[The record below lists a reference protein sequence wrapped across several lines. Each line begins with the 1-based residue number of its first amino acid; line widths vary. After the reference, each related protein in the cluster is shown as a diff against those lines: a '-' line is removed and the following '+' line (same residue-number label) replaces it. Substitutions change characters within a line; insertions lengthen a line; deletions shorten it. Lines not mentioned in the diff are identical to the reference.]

1 MKGRTVKMLN
11 MQLLRDL
18 RCQWSRYLASALLIL
33 LGIVVSAG
41 MAAGNG
47 SALNTAKD
55 AQHTGNVEDGYLE
68 LTAELTNDQ
77 LTSLRNKGLTFER
90 AEFTDVP
97 AADNSTV
104 RVYENRSTIDR
115 INLESGA
122 LPTANDEIALEQ
134 TYARAHNL
142 KVGDTLDLDGTRLT
156 ITGIGSTPDYATVV
170 ARPTDTAADP
180 NEFGTAFTAVSTV
193 ESLAKQG
200 NTLTTTY
207 VYLLGDSDMEATDIV
222 SEISNAL
229 RDHAGTAQVSSY
241 LEHDDNPRIVTVI
254 DDQTVT
260 VQAAYIAGFVAL
272 VLIAYV
278 LSVLTADN
286 IRRQSPV
293 IGTFYALGITRR
305 ELIAHYML
313 LPVILAAVCAVAGT
327 VGGFL
332 AAPAMQNATTYYSI
346 PALGSVV
353 SPGVIAYGVLTP
365 LITVTLVSFL
375 VLRRKLAK
383 EPLQLLRRD
392 TGQRPPSRAT
402 LESLPFAFSFRL
414 RSFMRAWTTYVLM
427 LLGVVLSL
435 LLMVFSFGMHDSVV
449 SYADDVREDIDFEVV
464 YVFLGAPPTSPDG
477 AETATLRSAKL
488 VGAEGAGA
496 SLSVIGIDKDTQY
509 FDVDL
514 SGTDETH
521 VLISKAVSLRYG
533 YEVGDEFTLDPM
545 DTDNRKVVVA
555 GIVDYPQM
563 AVFGEHEDVN
573 SLLGLDRGSS
583 NAIVSGTVNDD
594 LDNQAQSVISR
605 SDMITSVNTFT
616 QAMRPTIL
624 VLFIASI
631 GLFIIVMFLLMRMVV
646 DREQYSISLMK
657 ALGYDEAKVGHLYLG
672 NYILLVLLS
681 LTVGLP
687 LSVAIMRPTWQYMIS
702 SLATAFP
709 FTTSSRSVI
718 LIVVIVLA
726 TYGVVRFLS
735 GRHLRGVDVTE
746 ILKDR
751 E

>member
-1 MKGRTVKMLN
+1 MKMLN

-18 RCQWSRYLASALLIL
+18 RSQWSRYLASALLIL

-55 AQHTGNVEDGYLE
+55 AQDTGNVEDGYLE

-90 AEFTDVP
+90 AEFTDVS

-353 SPGVIAYGVLTP
+353 SPGVIAYGILTP

-402 LESLPFAFSFRL
+402 LESLPFTFSFRL

-496 SLSVIGIDKDTQY
+496 SLSVIGIGKDTQY

-521 VLISKAVSLRYG
+521 VLISKAASLRYG
-533 YEVGDEFTLDPM
+533 YEVGDEFTLDPT

-672 NYILLVLLS
+672 NYVLLVLLS

>member
-1 MKGRTVKMLN
+1 MKMLN

-18 RCQWSRYLASALLIL
+18 RSQWSRYLASALLIL

-55 AQHTGNVEDGYLE
+55 AQDTGNVEDGYLE

-90 AEFTDVP
+90 AEFTDVS

-353 SPGVIAYGVLTP
+353 SPGVIAYGILTP

-402 LESLPFAFSFRL
+402 LASLPFAFSFRL

-449 SYADDVREDIDFEVV
+449 SYADEVREDIKFEVV

>member
-1 MKGRTVKMLN
+1 MKMLN

-18 RCQWSRYLASALLIL
+18 RSQWSRYLASALLIL

-55 AQHTGNVEDGYLE
+55 AQDTGNVEDGYLE

-180 NEFGTAFTAVSTV
+180 HELGTAFTAASTV

-207 VYLLGDSDMEATDIV
+207 VYLLGDSDMEASDIV

-229 RDHAGTAQVSSY
+229 RNHTGTAQVSSY

-260 VQAAYIAGFVAL
+260 VQVAYIAGFVAL

-521 VLISKAVSLRYG
+521 VLISKAASLRYG

>member
-1 MKGRTVKMLN
+1 MKMLN

-18 RCQWSRYLASALLIL
+18 RSQWSRYLASALLIL

-55 AQHTGNVEDGYLE
+55 AQDTGNVEDGYLE

-90 AEFTDVP
+90 AEFTDVS

-521 VLISKAVSLRYG
+521 VLISKAASLRYG

-672 NYILLVLLS
+672 NYVLLVLLS
-681 LTVGLP
+681 LTVGLQ
-687 LSVAIMRPTWQYMIS
+687 LSVTIMRPTWQYMIS

>member
-1 MKGRTVKMLN
+1 M
-11 MQLLRDL
+11 
-18 RCQWSRYLASALLIL
+18 
-33 LGIVVSAG
+33 
-41 MAAGNG
+41 
-47 SALNTAKD
+47 
-55 AQHTGNVEDGYLE
+55 
-68 LTAELTNDQ
+68 
-77 LTSLRNKGLTFER
+77 
-90 AEFTDVP
+90 
-97 AADNSTV
+97 
-104 RVYENRSTIDR
+104 
-115 INLESGA
+115 
-122 LPTANDEIALEQ
+122 
-134 TYARAHNL
+134 
-142 KVGDTLDLDGTRLT
+142 
-156 ITGIGSTPDYATVV
+156 
-170 ARPTDTAADP
+170 
-180 NEFGTAFTAVSTV
+180 
-193 ESLAKQG
+193 
-200 NTLTTTY
+200 
-207 VYLLGDSDMEATDIV
+207 
-222 SEISNAL
+222 
-229 RDHAGTAQVSSY
+229 
-241 LEHDDNPRIVTVI
+241 
-254 DDQTVT
+254 
-260 VQAAYIAGFVAL
+260 
-272 VLIAYV
+272 
-278 LSVLTADN
+278 
-286 IRRQSPV
+286 
-293 IGTFYALGITRR
+293 
-305 ELIAHYML
+305 
-313 LPVILAAVCAVAGT
+313 
-327 VGGFL
+327 
-332 AAPAMQNATTYYSI
+332 
-346 PALGSVV
+346 
-353 SPGVIAYGVLTP
+353 
-365 LITVTLVSFL
+365 
-375 VLRRKLAK
+375 
-383 EPLQLLRRD
+383 
-392 TGQRPPSRAT
+392 
-402 LESLPFAFSFRL
+402 
-414 RSFMRAWTTYVLM
+414 
-427 LLGVVLSL
+427 
-435 LLMVFSFGMHDSVV
+435 
-449 SYADDVREDIDFEVV
+449 
-464 YVFLGAPPTSPDG
+464 
-477 AETATLRSAKL
+477 
-488 VGAEGAGA
+488 GAEGAGA

>member
-1 MKGRTVKMLN
+1 MKMLN

-18 RCQWSRYLASALLIL
+18 RSQWSRYLASALLIL

-47 SALNTAKD
+47 SALNTAQD
-55 AQHTGNVEDGYLE
+55 TGNVEDGYLE

-180 NEFGTAFTAVSTV
+180 NEFGPAFTAASTV
-193 ESLAKQG
+193 ESLAKRG

-207 VYLLGDSDMEATDIV
+207 VYLLGDSDMEASDIV

-229 RDHAGTAQVSSY
+229 RNHTGTAQVSSY

-496 SLSVIGIDKDTQY
+496 SLSVIGIDKDTRY

-521 VLISKAVSLRYG
+521 VLISKAASLRYG

>member
-1 MKGRTVKMLN
+1 MKMLN

-18 RCQWSRYLASALLIL
+18 RSQWSRYLASALLIL

-55 AQHTGNVEDGYLE
+55 AQDTGNAEDGYLE

-90 AEFTDVP
+90 AEFTDIS

-180 NEFGTAFTAVSTV
+180 NEFGTAFTAASTV

-332 AAPAMQNATTYYSI
+332 AAPAMQDATTYYSI
-346 PALGSVV
+346 PALRSVV
-353 SPGVIAYGVLTP
+353 SPGVIAYGILTP
-365 LITVTLVSFL
+365 LVTVTLVSFL

-464 YVFLGAPPTSPDG
+464 YVFLGEPPTSPDG

-573 SLLGLDRGSS
+573 SLLGLDSGSS

-672 NYILLVLLS
+672 NYVLLVLLS
-681 LTVGLP
+681 LAVGLP

>member
-1 MKGRTVKMLN
+1 MKMLN

-18 RCQWSRYLASALLIL
+18 RSQWSRYLASALLIL

-55 AQHTGNVEDGYLE
+55 AQDTGNVEDGYLE

-90 AEFTDVP
+90 AEFTDVS

-222 SEISNAL
+222 NEISNAL

-521 VLISKAVSLRYG
+521 VLISKAASLRYG

>member
-1 MKGRTVKMLN
+1 MKMLN

-18 RCQWSRYLASALLIL
+18 RSQWSRHLASALLIL
-33 LGIVVSAG
+33 LGVVVSAG

-47 SALNTAKD
+47 AALATAKD
-55 AQHTGNVEDGYLE
+55 AQDTGNVEDGYLE
-68 LTAELTNDQ
+68 LTAELTHDQ
-77 LTSLRNKGLTFER
+77 LTSLRNKGLTVER

-180 NEFGTAFTAVSTV
+180 DEFGTAFTAASTV

-207 VYLLGDSDMEATDIV
+207 VYLLGDSDLKATDIV

-229 RDHAGTAQVSSY
+229 KDRTGTAQVSSY
-241 LEHDDNPRIVTVI
+241 LEHDDNSRIVTVI

-327 VGGFL
+327 
-332 AAPAMQNATTYYSI
+332 
-346 PALGSVV
+346 V

-449 SYADDVREDIDFEVV
+449 SYADEVREDIKFEVV

-521 VLISKAVSLRYG
+521 VFISKAVSLRYG

-563 AVFGEHEDVN
+563 AVFGDHEDVN

-624 VLFIASI
+624 ILFIASI

>member
-1 MKGRTVKMLN
+1 MKMLN

-18 RCQWSRYLASALLIL
+18 RSQWSRYLASALLIL

-90 AEFTDVP
+90 AEFTDVS

-207 VYLLGDSDMEATDIV
+207 VYLLGDSDMKATDIV
-222 SEISNAL
+222 NEISNAL

-353 SPGVIAYGVLTP
+353 SPGVIAYGILTP

-521 VLISKAVSLRYG
+521 VLISKAASLRYG

-735 GRHLRGVDVTE
+735 GQHLRGVDVTE

>member
-1 MKGRTVKMLN
+1 MKMLN

-18 RCQWSRYLASALLIL
+18 RSQWSRYLASALLIL

-55 AQHTGNVEDGYLE
+55 AQDTGNVEDGYLE

-90 AEFTDVP
+90 AEFTDVS

-353 SPGVIAYGVLTP
+353 SPGVIAYGILTP

-402 LESLPFAFSFRL
+402 LASLPFAFSFRL

-449 SYADDVREDIDFEVV
+449 SYADEVREDIKFEVV

-521 VLISKAVSLRYG
+521 VLISKAASLRYG

>member
-1 MKGRTVKMLN
+1 MKMLN

-18 RCQWSRYLASALLIL
+18 RSQWSRYLASALLIL

-55 AQHTGNVEDGYLE
+55 AQDTGNVEDGYLE

-90 AEFTDVP
+90 AEFTDVS

-222 SEISNAL
+222 NEISNAL

-521 VLISKAVSLRYG
+521 VLISKAASLRYG

-672 NYILLVLLS
+672 NYVLLVLLS
-681 LTVGLP
+681 LTVGLQ
-687 LSVAIMRPTWQYMIS
+687 LSVTIMRPTWQYMIS

>member
-1 MKGRTVKMLN
+1 MKMLN

-18 RCQWSRYLASALLIL
+18 RSQWSRYLASALLIL

-55 AQHTGNVEDGYLE
+55 AQDTGNVEDGYLE

-90 AEFTDVP
+90 AEFTDVS

-353 SPGVIAYGVLTP
+353 SPGVIAYGILTP

-521 VLISKAVSLRYG
+521 VLISKAASLRYG

>member
-1 MKGRTVKMLN
+1 
-11 MQLLRDL
+11 
-18 RCQWSRYLASALLIL
+18 
-33 LGIVVSAG
+33 
-41 MAAGNG
+41 
-47 SALNTAKD
+47 
-55 AQHTGNVEDGYLE
+55 
-68 LTAELTNDQ
+68 
-77 LTSLRNKGLTFER
+77 
-90 AEFTDVP
+90 
-97 AADNSTV
+97 
-104 RVYENRSTIDR
+104 
-115 INLESGA
+115 
-122 LPTANDEIALEQ
+122 
-134 TYARAHNL
+134 
-142 KVGDTLDLDGTRLT
+142 
-156 ITGIGSTPDYATVV
+156 
-170 ARPTDTAADP
+170 
-180 NEFGTAFTAVSTV
+180 
-193 ESLAKQG
+193 
-200 NTLTTTY
+200 
-207 VYLLGDSDMEATDIV
+207 MEATDIV

-375 VLRRKLAK
+375 VLRRKLVK

-496 SLSVIGIDKDTQY
+496 SLSVIGIDKDTRY

-521 VLISKAVSLRYG
+521 VLISKAASLRYG

>member
-1 MKGRTVKMLN
+1 MKMLN

-18 RCQWSRYLASALLIL
+18 RSQWSRYLASALLIL
-33 LGIVVSAG
+33 LGVVVSAG

-47 SALNTAKD
+47 AALATAKD
-55 AQHTGNVEDGYLE
+55 AQDTGNVEDGYLE
-68 LTAELTNDQ
+68 LTAELTHDQ
-77 LTSLRNKGLTFER
+77 LTSLRNKGLTVER

-180 NEFGTAFTAVSTV
+180 DEFGTAFTAASTV

-207 VYLLGDSDMEATDIV
+207 VYLLGDSDMEASDIV

-229 RDHAGTAQVSSY
+229 RNHTGTAQVSSY

-272 VLIAYV
+272 VLIV
-278 LSVLTADN
+278 
-286 IRRQSPV
+286 
-293 IGTFYALGITRR
+293 YALGITRR

-346 PALGSVV
+346 PALRSVV
-353 SPGVIAYGVLTP
+353 SPGVIAYGILTP
-365 LITVTLVSFL
+365 LVTVTLVSFL

-449 SYADDVREDIDFEVV
+449 SYADEVREDIKFEVV

-496 SLSVIGIDKDTQY
+496 SLSVIGIDKDTKY

-521 VLISKAVSLRYG
+521 VFISKAVSLRYG

-563 AVFGEHEDVN
+563 AVFGDHEDVN

-624 VLFIASI
+624 ILFIASI

-672 NYILLVLLS
+672 NYVLLVLLS
-681 LTVGLP
+681 LAVGLP

>member
-1 MKGRTVKMLN
+1 M
-11 MQLLRDL
+11 
-18 RCQWSRYLASALLIL
+18 
-33 LGIVVSAG
+33 
-41 MAAGNG
+41 
-47 SALNTAKD
+47 
-55 AQHTGNVEDGYLE
+55 
-68 LTAELTNDQ
+68 
-77 LTSLRNKGLTFER
+77 
-90 AEFTDVP
+90 
-97 AADNSTV
+97 
-104 RVYENRSTIDR
+104 
-115 INLESGA
+115 
-122 LPTANDEIALEQ
+122 
-134 TYARAHNL
+134 
-142 KVGDTLDLDGTRLT
+142 
-156 ITGIGSTPDYATVV
+156 
-170 ARPTDTAADP
+170 
-180 NEFGTAFTAVSTV
+180 

-207 VYLLGDSDMEATDIV
+207 VYLLGDSDMKATDIV

-229 RDHAGTAQVSSY
+229 KDRTGTAQVSSY
-241 LEHDDNPRIVTVI
+241 LEHDDNSRIVTVI

-332 AAPAMQNATTYYSI
+332 AAPAMQDATTYYSI
-346 PALGSVV
+346 PALRSVV
-353 SPGVIAYGVLTP
+353 SPGVIAYGILTP
-365 LITVTLVSFL
+365 LVTVTLVSFL

-449 SYADDVREDIDFEVV
+449 SYADEVREDIKFEVV

>member
-1 MKGRTVKMLN
+1 MKMLN

-18 RCQWSRYLASALLIL
+18 RSQWSRYLASALLIL

-55 AQHTGNVEDGYLE
+55 AQDTGNVEDGYLE

-180 NEFGTAFTAVSTV
+180 NEFGTAFTAASTV
-193 ESLAKQG
+193 ESLAKRG

-207 VYLLGDSDMEATDIV
+207 VYLLGDSDMEASDIV

-229 RDHAGTAQVSSY
+229 RNHTGTAQVSSY

-346 PALGSVV
+346 PRQLPRPTQETRQGAATAA
-353 SPGVIAYGVLTP
+353 SPRHRPTSAIEGDARVP
-365 LITVTLVSFL
+365 TLRVQLPPTLLHARLDHLCAHAARSRPVPPAHGLQFRHARL
-375 VLRRKLAK
+375 RRVLRR
-383 EPLQLLRRD
+383 RR
-392 TGQRPPSRAT
+392 A
-402 LESLPFAFSFRL
+402 
-414 RSFMRAWTTYVLM
+414 
-427 LLGVVLSL
+427 
-435 LLMVFSFGMHDSVV
+435 
-449 SYADDVREDIDFEVV
+449 
-464 YVFLGAPPTSPDG
+464 
-477 AETATLRSAKL
+477 
-488 VGAEGAGA
+488 
-496 SLSVIGIDKDTQY
+496 
-509 FDVDL
+509 
-514 SGTDETH
+514 
-521 VLISKAVSLRYG
+521 
-533 YEVGDEFTLDPM
+533 
-545 DTDNRKVVVA
+545 
-555 GIVDYPQM
+555 
-563 AVFGEHEDVN
+563 
-573 SLLGLDRGSS
+573 RG
-583 NAIVSGTVNDD
+583 
-594 LDNQAQSVISR
+594 
-605 SDMITSVNTFT
+605 
-616 QAMRPTIL
+616 
-624 VLFIASI
+624 
-631 GLFIIVMFLLMRMVV
+631 
-646 DREQYSISLMK
+646 
-657 ALGYDEAKVGHLYLG
+657 H
-672 NYILLVLLS
+672 
-681 LTVGLP
+681 
-687 LSVAIMRPTWQYMIS
+687 
-702 SLATAFP
+702 
-709 FTTSSRSVI
+709 
-718 LIVVIVLA
+718 
-726 TYGVVRFLS
+726 
-735 GRHLRGVDVTE
+735 
-746 ILKDR
+746 
-751 E
+751 

>member
-1 MKGRTVKMLN
+1 MKMLN

-18 RCQWSRYLASALLIL
+18 RSQWSRYLASALLIL

-55 AQHTGNVEDGYLE
+55 AQDTGNVEDGYLE

-222 SEISNAL
+222 NEISNAL

-402 LESLPFAFSFRL
+402 LESLPFTFSFRL

-521 VLISKAVSLRYG
+521 VLISKAASLRYG

-657 ALGYDEAKVGHLYLG
+657 VLGYDEAKVGHLYLG

>member
-1 MKGRTVKMLN
+1 MKMLN

-18 RCQWSRYLASALLIL
+18 RSQWSRYLASALLIL

-55 AQHTGNVEDGYLE
+55 AQDTGNVEDGYLE

-90 AEFTDVP
+90 AEFTDVS

-122 LPTANDEIALEQ
+122 LPRANDEIALEQ

-521 VLISKAVSLRYG
+521 VLISKAASLRYG

-573 SLLGLDRGSS
+573 SLLGLDRDSS

>member
-1 MKGRTVKMLN
+1 MKMLS

-18 RCQWSRYLASALLIL
+18 RSQWSRYLASALLIL

-55 AQHTGNVEDGYLE
+55 AQDTGNVEDGYLE

-180 NEFGTAFTAVSTV
+180 NEFGTAFTAASTV
-193 ESLAKQG
+193 
-200 NTLTTTY
+200 
-207 VYLLGDSDMEATDIV
+207 
-222 SEISNAL
+222 
-229 RDHAGTAQVSSY
+229 
-241 LEHDDNPRIVTVI
+241 
-254 DDQTVT
+254 
-260 VQAAYIAGFVAL
+260 
-272 VLIAYV
+272 
-278 LSVLTADN
+278 
-286 IRRQSPV
+286 
-293 IGTFYALGITRR
+293 
-305 ELIAHYML
+305 
-313 LPVILAAVCAVAGT
+313 
-327 VGGFL
+327 
-332 AAPAMQNATTYYSI
+332 
-346 PALGSVV
+346 
-353 SPGVIAYGVLTP
+353 
-365 LITVTLVSFL
+365 
-375 VLRRKLAK
+375 
-383 EPLQLLRRD
+383 
-392 TGQRPPSRAT
+392 
-402 LESLPFAFSFRL
+402 ESLPFAFSFRL

-496 SLSVIGIDKDTQY
+496 SLSVIGIDKDTKY

-672 NYILLVLLS
+672 NYVLLVLLS

>member
-1 MKGRTVKMLN
+1 M
-11 MQLLRDL
+11 
-18 RCQWSRYLASALLIL
+18 
-33 LGIVVSAG
+33 
-41 MAAGNG
+41 
-47 SALNTAKD
+47 
-55 AQHTGNVEDGYLE
+55 
-68 LTAELTNDQ
+68 
-77 LTSLRNKGLTFER
+77 
-90 AEFTDVP
+90 
-97 AADNSTV
+97 
-104 RVYENRSTIDR
+104 
-115 INLESGA
+115 
-122 LPTANDEIALEQ
+122 
-134 TYARAHNL
+134 
-142 KVGDTLDLDGTRLT
+142 
-156 ITGIGSTPDYATVV
+156 
-170 ARPTDTAADP
+170 
-180 NEFGTAFTAVSTV
+180 
-193 ESLAKQG
+193 
-200 NTLTTTY
+200 
-207 VYLLGDSDMEATDIV
+207 
-222 SEISNAL
+222 
-229 RDHAGTAQVSSY
+229 
-241 LEHDDNPRIVTVI
+241 
-254 DDQTVT
+254 
-260 VQAAYIAGFVAL
+260 
-272 VLIAYV
+272 

-521 VLISKAVSLRYG
+521 VLISKAASLRYG

-605 SDMITSVNTFT
+605 SDMITSVDTFT

-681 LTVGLP
+681 LAVGLP

>member
-1 MKGRTVKMLN
+1 MKMLN

-18 RCQWSRYLASALLIL
+18 RSQWSRYLASALLIL

-47 SALNTAKD
+47 AALNTAKD
-55 AQHTGNVEDGYLE
+55 AQDTGNVEDGYLE

-207 VYLLGDSDMEATDIV
+207 VYLLGDSDMAATDIV

-353 SPGVIAYGVLTP
+353 SPGVIAYGILTP

-402 LESLPFAFSFRL
+402 LASLPFAFSFRL

-521 VLISKAVSLRYG
+521 VLISKAASLRYG

-735 GRHLRGVDVTE
+735 GQHLRGVDVTE

>member
-1 MKGRTVKMLN
+1 MLN

>member
-1 MKGRTVKMLN
+1 MKMLN

-18 RCQWSRYLASALLIL
+18 RSQWSRYLASALLIL

-55 AQHTGNVEDGYLE
+55 AQDTGNVEDGYLE

-90 AEFTDVP
+90 AEFTDVS

-353 SPGVIAYGVLTP
+353 SPGVIAYGILTP

-521 VLISKAVSLRYG
+521 VLISKAASLRYG

-672 NYILLVLLS
+672 NYVLLVLLS
-681 LTVGLP
+681 LTVGLQ
-687 LSVAIMRPTWQYMIS
+687 LSVTIMRPTWQYMIS

>member
-1 MKGRTVKMLN
+1 MKMLN

-18 RCQWSRYLASALLIL
+18 RSQWSRYLASALLIL

-55 AQHTGNVEDGYLE
+55 AQDTGNVEDGYLE

-90 AEFTDVP
+90 AEFTDVS

-521 VLISKAVSLRYG
+521 VLISKAASLRYG

>member
-1 MKGRTVKMLN
+1 MKMLN

-18 RCQWSRYLASALLIL
+18 RSQWSRYLASALLIL

-55 AQHTGNVEDGYLE
+55 AQDTGNVEDGYLE

-90 AEFTDVP
+90 AEFTDVS

-353 SPGVIAYGVLTP
+353 SPGVIAYGILTP

>member
-18 RCQWSRYLASALLIL
+18 RSQWSRYLASALLIL

-521 VLISKAVSLRYG
+521 VLISKAASLRYG

>member
-1 MKGRTVKMLN
+1 MKMLN

-18 RCQWSRYLASALLIL
+18 RSQWSRYLASALLIL

-55 AQHTGNVEDGYLE
+55 AQDTGNVEDGYLE

-180 NEFGTAFTAVSTV
+180 DEFGTAFTAVSTV

-222 SEISNAL
+222 SKISNAL

-353 SPGVIAYGVLTP
+353 SPGVIAYGILTP

-402 LESLPFAFSFRL
+402 LESLPFTFSFRL

>member
-1 MKGRTVKMLN
+1 MKMLN

-18 RCQWSRYLASALLIL
+18 RSQWSRYLASALLIL

-55 AQHTGNVEDGYLE
+55 AQDTGNVEDGYLE

-134 TYARAHNL
+134 TYARAHTL

-156 ITGIGSTPDYATVV
+156 VTGIGSTPDYATVV

-521 VLISKAVSLRYG
+521 VLISKAASLRYG